1 MKESIGSTQIFV
13 IVVFMIFLFSGIMAL
28 TMNRSNSYAIKD
40 EIVSIIERNGGLDL
54 EAEVPVSG
62 GLTGDGIVIQE
73 IVDTINHL
81 SYRQTGKCPVLP
93 HSEGEVQ
100 GYTRGGQKTN
110 GQAAFCITKLNGT
123 KDNGTTKSYYYQVIV
138 FYKLDLPILRNVFIF
153 KSIGETKPL
162 YS

>member
-1 MKESIGSTQIFV
+1 MKESIGSTQIFM
-13 IVVFMIFLFSGIMAL
+13 IVVFMIFIFSGIMSL

-54 EAEVPVSG
+54 SADIGSASRD
-62 GLTGDGIVIQE
+62 GLVIGE
-73 IVDTINHL
+73 IVEAINHM
-81 SYRQTGKCPVLP
+81 SYRQTGNCPVLS
-93 HSEGEVQ
+93 HTEGTVQ
-100 GYTRGGQKTN
+100 GYDRRGQKTS

-123 KDNGTTKSYYYQVIV
+123 KDNGTTNSYYYQVIV

-153 KSIGETKPL
+153 KSIGETKLL